1 MELILPLLITLIIEV
16 PIYFLFF
23 KKSLSYLLVIY
34 AMNIVLNV
42 SMNLLLRYVFF
53 RDYYLVLII
62 MEVIVVII
70 EAFII
75 FWYQEIRYKGLYIAL
90 AANLASLGIGLA
102 LNMIPAFRNADLL
115 VIILLATLFTIEFTV
130 IIVYALKITK
140 KNEKSNNVN

>member
-1 MELILPLLITLIIEV
+1 
-16 PIYFLFF
+16 
-23 KKSLSYLLVIY
+23 
-34 AMNIVLNV
+34 MNIVLNV

-53 RDYYLVLII
+53 RDYYLALII

-75 FWYQEIRYKGLYIAL
+75 FWYQEIRYKGLYIAFT
-90 AANLASLGIGLA
+90 ANLASLGIGLA

-115 VIILLATLFTIEFTV
+115 VMILLATLFTIEFTV

>member
-16 PIYFLFF
+16 PIYFLFY
-23 KKSLSYLLVIY
+23 KRSLSYLLVIY

-53 RDYYLVLII
+53 RDYYLALII

-75 FWYQEIRYKGLYIAL
+75 FWYQEIRYKGLYIAFT
-90 AANLASLGIGLA
+90 ANIASLGIGLA
-102 LNMIPAFRNADLL
+102 LNQIPVLMSPNLM
-115 VIILLATLFTIEFTV
+115 VIIIFLVLFIIETIMIAIFAVKNAKTIE
-130 IIVYALKITK
+130 K
-140 KNEKSNNVN
+140 

>member
-16 PIYFLFF
+16 PIYFLFY

-34 AMNIVLNV
+34 VMNIVLNV

-53 RDYYLVLII
+53 RDYYLALII
-62 MEVIVVII
+62 TEVIVVII

-75 FWYQEIRYKGLYIAL
+75 FWYQEIRYKGLYIAFT
-90 AANLASLGIGLA
+90 ANLASLGIGLA

-115 VIILLATLFTIEFTV
+115 VIILLAAFFTIEFIA

-140 KNEKSNNVN
+140 TIKK

>member
-16 PIYFLFF
+16 PIYFLFY

-34 AMNIVLNV
+34 VMNIVLNV

-53 RDYYLVLII
+53 RDYYLALII

-102 LNMIPAFRNADLL
+102 LNQIPVLMSPNLM
-115 VIILLATLFTIEFTV
+115 VIIIFLVLFIIETIMIAIFAVKNAKTIE
-130 IIVYALKITK
+130 K
-140 KNEKSNNVN
+140 

>member
-53 RDYYLVLII
+53 RDYYIALII

-75 FWYQEIRYKGLYIAL
+75 FWYQEIRYKVLYIAL

-115 VIILLATLFTIEFTV
+115 VIILLATLFTIEFIV

-140 KNEKSNNVN
+140 KKEKSNNVN

>member
-1 MELILPLLITLIIEV
+1 
-16 PIYFLFF
+16 
-23 KKSLSYLLVIY
+23 
-34 AMNIVLNV
+34 MNIALNV

-53 RDYYLVLII
+53 RDYYLALII

-102 LNMIPAFRNADLL
+102 LNQIPVLMSPNLM
-115 VIILLATLFTIEFTV
+115 VIIIFLVLFIIETIMIAIFAVKNAKTIE
-130 IIVYALKITK
+130 K
-140 KNEKSNNVN
+140 